1 MTVEFADDPM
11 LRSTLTFFSI
21 LAFGVMAAAV
31 IMAITPW
38 LSGRVAGTPLAGTGG
53 LQFESLVLGIFL
65 GLTLGSLARYHWADI
80 PRHIV
85 TWFLIRERQFFYYAL
100 IAGCIAVLLFY

>member
-1 MTVEFADDPM
+1 MM
-11 LRSTLTFFSI
+11 RSALTFFSI
-21 LAFGVMAAAV
+21 LAFGVIAAAS

-38 LSGRVAGTPLAGTGG
+38 LSGRVSGSTLSGSGG
-53 LQFESLVLGIFL
+53 LQFESLVLGLVL
-65 GLTLGSLARYHWADI
+65 GLGLGSLARYHWADI

-100 IAGCIAVLLFY
+100 IGGCIGVLLFY